1 MMTTLLALPKTYTI
15 PALTPKAMFWM
26 HRLIYFLF
34 VDVFHGIIIP
44 LIMLI
49 PMDLKTSK
57 VSEFYVRK
65 PEIAPR
71 RAPFEE
77 SRRIIIVGDHKA
89 STSKNSKI
97 FKLGESSGLYDN
109 PQPST
114 SSQLPHVD
122 SSPRIKPK
130 PAQLDLWQY
139 HNQPQPQLKPTQL
152 ELWHHH
158 NQPQPQLKPTQ
169 LDLRHQNMIQV
180 HPLEPELLPK
190 MVRGVANI
198 EKGGRR
204 TTVYCRKCAR
214 KEKGKGRGKGRKT
227 RMQF

>member
-15 PALTPKAMFWM
+15 PVLTPKAMFWM

-34 VDVFHGIIIP
+34 VDVFHGIIMP

-49 PMDLKTSK
+49 PMDLKA
-57 VSEFYVRK
+57 SEVRKFYVRK

-71 RAPFEE
+71 RPPFEE
-77 SRRIIIVGDHKA
+77 SRRIIIVGDLKA
-89 STSKNSKI
+89 PTSKNSKI
-97 FKLGESSGLYDN
+97 FKLGKSGGLYDN

-130 PAQLDLWQY
+130 PTQLD
-139 HNQPQPQLKPTQL
+139 
-152 ELWHHH
+152 LWHHH

-169 LDLRHQNMIQV
+169 LDLWQYHTLQV
-180 HPLEPELLPK
+180 HPLEPEPLPK

-204 TTVYCRKCAR
+204 TTVYCRKCAS
-214 KEKGKGRGKGRKT
+214 KEKGKGKGKGRKT

>member
-26 HRLIYFLF
+26 HRLIYFFF
-34 VDVFHGIIIP
+34 VDVFHGIIMP

-49 PMDLKTSK
+49 PMDLKASE

-71 RAPFEE
+71 RPPFEE
-77 SRRIIIVGDHKA
+77 PRGIIIVGDHKA

-97 FKLGESSGLYDN
+97 FKLGESCGLYDN

-122 SSPRIKPK
+122 TSPRIKPK
-130 PAQLDLWQY
+130 PA
-139 HNQPQPQLKPTQL
+139 QL

-169 LDLRHQNMIQV
+169 LDLWQYHTLQV
-180 HPLEPELLPK
+180 HPLEPEPLPK